1 MSQKHLSNWNVK
13 VDPHYFKNYDKRDTT
28 PIDKALKKFNRKVKE
43 IALFPEIQ
51 EREQFISKSER
62 RRNKKRIGKYRKQK
76 YTLTQQD

>member
-1 MSQKHLSNWNVK
+1 MKHENNYNIK
-13 VDPHYFKNYDKRDTT
+13 VGLHYFKNYDKRDTV

-76 YTLTQQD
+76 STIAQQD